1 MSAKYYHGADD
12 GKYKKMGELRLRCSP
27 CADFELRLM
36 CNHVGCIGLHWNP
49 EPLLKTFDVD
59 RVGFVRLGRS
69 AAMREALARARPPVR
84 ALERA
89 TTLAIRAAPRAAVA
103 DGPAA
108 ADPLLILSKETV
120 VLDALRA
127 KGKCLLLFSNDVLGR
142 ITVGSE
148 VIVGRSG
155 VWYDGVVRKLP
166 GRRKRQKTK
175 AGGNT
180 NDELRLFHV
189 QASGCDIP
197 NPIAM
202 EFGHENYAQGC
213 IAPSSRS
220 DQWAWACVAIYVA
233 CANVACG
240 KCLAPYETA
249 VGHACVKCKVAVHNL
264 CSQKYAGVRDLGAD
278 LCFTCS

>member
-108 ADPLLILSKETV
+108 ADPLLILSKETI

-166 GRRKRQKTK
+166 GRRKSCAFSIVRRAAVISLTPLRWSSVTRTMRRVASRQAPAATNGRGHAWPNTLHARTLRVASASRHTK
-175 AGGNT
+175 
-180 NDELRLFHV
+180 L
-189 QASGCDIP
+189 
-197 NPIAM
+197 
-202 EFGHENYAQGC
+202 
-213 IAPSSRS
+213 RS
-220 DQWAWACVAIYVA
+220 DTRA
-233 CANVACG
+233 
-240 KCLAPYETA
+240 
-249 VGHACVKCKVAVHNL
+249 
-264 CSQKYAGVRDLGAD
+264 
-278 LCFTCS
+278 